1 MDLTR
6 EEVEDKPKEPK
17 KDSKR
22 PHDDEEDRDPL
33 APQPA
38 APQAGPIKRLR
49 CLRLP
54 TQSRTQL
61 HVGDSDLGDRGAE
74 DVVVRACAGCVLH
87 KTIGSA
93 HSPGLPLCTFKVACV
108 CWRVRSLRCVYRLA
122 AGALWCQQ
130 WCRRTSG
137 CGGSRG

>member
-22 PHDDEEDRDPL
+22 PHDVEEDRDPL

-38 APQAGPIKRLR
+38 APNKRLR

-54 TQSRTQL
+54 SRTQL
-61 HVGDSDLGDRGAE
+61 HVGDLGGK

-108 CWRVRSLRCVYRLA
+108 CWRVRCVYRLA

-130 WCRRTSG
+130 WCGRTWTSG
-137 CGGSRG
+137 CASAGGSRG